1 MDDLTADAWAD
12 GLALYEDRWAF
23 TAVAPRDHV
32 EWWFDVAAVMRGET
46 ADPRGWASLDPYEED
61 VDREVEA
68 FAWIE
73 PPHQYSGRA
82 TLQFLRRRTPPVLG
96 SITHGLSRSR
106 RHECVEIP

>member
-61 VDREVEA
+61 VDREVET

-73 PPHQYSGRA
+73 PPPVQ
-82 TLQFLRRRTPPVLG
+82 RTWNASIPPSKNSPG
-96 SITHGLSRSR
+96 PRSN
-106 RHECVEIP
+106 HSWSFSQSSA